1 MSFFGVISLPALP
14 ETSTPIIR
22 RSLHRAQIAC
32 DLSGI
37 PLIPMSDQREYA
49 NFTIA
54 NNTMQETSNFI
65 LSCLGFR
72 SLRA

>member
-1 MSFFGVISLPALP
+1 MSFFGTISLSALD

-37 PLIPMSDQREYA
+37 LLIPTSDQGEYT
-49 NFTIA
+49 NFTVA
-54 NNTMQETSNFI
+54 KKTMQEASNFI
-65 LSCLGFR
+65 LSCPGFC